1 MSRIAKYPI
10 NIPEGTDVTKEGKV
24 ITAKGRKGQMSYKV
38 HDYTDV
44 VIEDNQIKIQA
55 NEDIKGVS
63 GSVNAL
69 TTMTHAV
76 AGTMRSLLSNM
87 IQGVSEGFERKLKL
101 VGVGYRADVQGN
113 NLVLTVGFSHPVNF
127 SIPEGI
133 TIETPSTT
141 EIVIKGMDKQL
152 VGQIAANVRDVRPPE
167 PYKGKG
173 IRYEDERVVIKE
185 TKKK

>member
-10 NIPEGTDVTKEGKV
+10 NIPEGTQVTKDGQLV
-24 ITAKGRKGQMSYKV
+24 TAKGRNGEMSIRI

-44 VIEDNQIKIQA
+44 VIDDNTIQVQA

-76 AGTMRSLLSNM
+76 AGTMRSLLNNM
-87 IQGVSEGFERKLKL
+87 ITGVTEGFQRKLKL
-101 VGVGYRADVQGN
+101 VGVGYRALLEGDS
-113 NLVLTVGFSHPVNF
+113 LVLHLGFSHPVYF
-127 SIPEGI
+127 SIPAGI
-133 TIETPSTT
+133 TIEAPTATDV
-141 EIVIKGMDKQL
+141 IIKGMDKQL
-152 VGQIAANVRDVRPPE
+152 VGQVAANIRDLRPPE

>member
-10 NIPEGTDVTKEGKV
+10 NIPEGTEVSKDGKV
-24 ITAKGRKGQMSYKV
+24 VTAKGRNGQMSYRV

-44 VIEDNQIKIQA
+44 IIEDNQIKVQA
-55 NEDIKGVS
+55 NENIKGVS

-76 AGTMRSLLSNM
+76 AGTMRSLLNNM
-87 IQGVSEGFERKLKL
+87 IQGVSEGFVRKLKL
-101 VGVGYRADVQGN
+101 IGVGYRADMQGN
-113 NLVLTVGFSHPVNF
+113 DLVLSVGFSHPVNF

-141 EIVIKGMDKQL
+141 EIAVKGMDKQFVMRTSEL
-152 VGQIAANVRDVRPPE
+152 LL
-167 PYKGKG
+167 
-173 IRYEDERVVIKE
+173 
-185 TKKK
+185 KKPRKNNG